1 MLKLQDETT
10 ASALSIGMVVAVVWG
25 IGVSLYVF
33 YMGPQV
39 ISWTVWGARLL
50 GGIAACVAV
59 PVVFVRGRVWV
70 AGSRSG
76 R

>member
-1 MLKLQDETT
+1 VLKLQDETT
-10 ASALSIGMVVAVVWG
+10 ASALSVGIIVAVVWG
-25 IGVSLYVF
+25 IGVSLYGF

-39 ISWTVWGARLL
+39 ISWTVWGARLM

-70 AGSRSG
+70 VERRHLS
-76 R
+76 